1 LGHRRKGGA
10 ASFNI
15 RDMEDTS
22 VQDIITGIVL
32 IGIGFAF
39 GGSVF
44 LGNFDLFNI
53 FFDGL
58 GTFFIIKGA
67 VSMYKKKQAS

>member
-1 LGHRRKGGA
+1 MR
-10 ASFNI
+10 
-15 RDMEDTS
+15 
-22 VQDIITGIVL
+22 DIITGVVL

-44 LGNFDLFNI
+44 LGDFSPMNI
-53 FFDGL
+53 VFDGL

-67 VSMYKKKQAS
+67 IRLYKDRQAA